1 LTQRVIWNQ
10 EPSTSIHIYHND
22 QMNSCIFHEHL
33 GLNEKACR
41 ERIKDRA
48 QIFPVIIEV
57 CAQEGIAM
65 LKAKEG
71 NA

>member
-1 LTQRVIWNQ
+1 
-10 EPSTSIHIYHND
+10 
-22 QMNSCIFHEHL
+22 MNSCIFHEHL